1 MYHNR
6 IYSKWIY
13 FGAPGDGLPVE
24 FPWCPIRWTSLAVVL
39 QFHLCWRQKTKLFCR
54 GHSVAPGLLLPMM
67 AMIYLVWIW
76 RLDLVIHRFIN
87 ALNSLS
93 SGEQRNRTPEHWV
106 SQRHLGGLGS
116 VQWRQLRGSLQA
128 DWGQGQ
134 VLHLQ
139 DCGSTTHFFAGMF
152 CMWATTSSETCSSQR
167 SWGAG
172 GLSSLCPSSTTSFR
186 YVWSARVDGGTARF
200 LSFMAWQH
208 VQVWTSKQELFTR
221 LQRFVFAFSTN
232 SSFVPVM
239 MFPHIQYNVIPIR

>member
-1 MYHNR
+1 MPHTLDV
-6 IYSKWIY
+6 
-13 FGAPGDGLPVE
+13 PGSRTSISPLLTPENQAFLPRAQCCVR
-24 FPWCPIRWTSLAVVL
+24 FAARPI
-39 QFHLCWRQKTKLFCR
+39 
-54 GHSVAPGLLLPMM
+54 MM

-139 DCGSTTHFFAGMF
+139 DCGSTTQFLQG
-152 CMWATTSSETCSSQR
+152 CSVCGRPHLRRRAQVKEVE
-167 SWGAG
+167 
-172 GLSSLCPSSTTSFR
+172 GL
-186 YVWSARVDGGTARF
+186 AD
-200 LSFMAWQH
+200 
-208 VQVWTSKQELFTR
+208 
-221 LQRFVFAFSTN
+221 
-232 SSFVPVM
+232 
-239 MFPHIQYNVIPIR
+239 FPHCARAQRRVSGMYEVPE

>member
-1 MYHNR
+1 
-6 IYSKWIY
+6 
-13 FGAPGDGLPVE
+13 
-24 FPWCPIRWTSLAVVL
+24 
-39 QFHLCWRQKTKLFCR
+39 
-54 GHSVAPGLLLPMM
+54 MM

-139 DCGSTTHFFAGMF
+139 DCGSTTQF
-152 CMWATTSSETCSSQR
+152 CRDVLYVGDHIFGDVLKSKKLRGWRTFLIVPELNDEFQVCMKCQSRWRDSKVFVFHGVTTCSGVDQQ
-167 SWGAG
+167 AG
-172 GLSSLCPSSTTSFR
+172 VVHQAAEVC
-186 YVWSARVDGGTARF
+186 VRF
-200 LSFMAWQH
+200 L
-208 VQVWTSKQELFTR
+208 
-221 LQRFVFAFSTN
+221 LQFFICPCNDV
-232 SSFVPVM
+232 SSHPIQRD
-239 MFPHIQYNVIPIR
+239 PH